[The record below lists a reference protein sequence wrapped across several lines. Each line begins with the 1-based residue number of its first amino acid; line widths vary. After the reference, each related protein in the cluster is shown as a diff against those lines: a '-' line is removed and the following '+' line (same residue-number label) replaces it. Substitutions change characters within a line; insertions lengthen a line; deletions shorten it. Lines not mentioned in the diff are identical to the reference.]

1 MTSQSSGNV
10 SWRRAVFGAVAG
22 GVLAAGLVMSSAPAL
37 ADPATPSTEADAPAS
52 DAPVQMTA
60 DQALAI
66 IASDYDLG
74 AGGGQI
80 STLIHKIM
88 SLRSQGYYASESN
101 RKAIVAALEKR
112 PNQAPLVEALES
124 TLSFQLRNK
133 ARGAAQPQQPTTFG
147 INPGGVPGNNGAV
160 LVPIAP
166 GQ

>member
-1 MTSQSSGNV
+1 MTSQSSWNA

-37 ADPATPSTEADAPAS
+37 ADPATPSTEADAP
-52 DAPVQMTA
+52 VEMTA
-60 DQALAI
+60 DQALAV

-80 STLIHKIM
+80 STLIHMIM

-101 RKAIVAALEKR
+101 RKAIVAALDKR
-112 PNQAPLVEALES
+112 PNQATLVEALES
-124 TLSFQLRNK
+124 TLSFQLRNR
-133 ARGAAQPQQPTTFG
+133 ARAAAQPQQPTTFG

-166 GQ
+166 SQ

>member
-1 MTSQSSGNV
+1 MTSQSSGNA
-10 SWRRAVFGAVAG
+10 SWGRAMFGAVAG

-37 ADPATPSTEADAPAS
+37 ADPATPSTEVDANAADAPA
-52 DAPVQMTA
+52 QMTA

-112 PNQAPLVEALES
+112 PNQAPLVQALES
-124 TLSFQLRNK
+124 TLSFQLKNK

>member
-1 MTSQSSGNV
+1 MTSQSSGNA

-22 GVLAAGLVMSSAPAL
+22 GVLAAGLVMGSAPAL
-37 ADPATPSTEADAPAS
+37 ADPATPSTEASAS

-60 DQALAI
+60 DEALAI

-101 RKAIVAALEKR
+101 RKAIAAALEKR
-112 PNQAPLVEALES
+112 PNQAPLVQALES
-124 TLSFQLRNK
+124 TLAFQLKNK